1 MADFIPLYS
10 SRISQRRILHGK
22 CYRMDEKGTLRP
34 EQRAAIRVL
43 LTGTVEEA
51 AEAAGRTRTTIY
63 RWLKEP
69 TFKATL
75 LEAEGEALAALSRA
89 LVHLGE
95 KAANALE
102 AVFDNPRETGSVKVR
117 AASVTLAQILK
128 LRELYLLE
136 RRVAEMEKKLGGTDD
151 EAA

>member
-1 MADFIPLYS
+1 
-10 SRISQRRILHGK
+10 
-22 CYRMDEKGTLRP
+22 MDENVTLRP

-43 LTGTVEEA
+43 LTRTVKEA
-51 AEAAGRTRTTIY
+51 AEAVGRTRTTIY

-69 TFKATL
+69 TFKAAL

-95 KAANALE
+95 KATNALE
-102 AVFDNPRETGSVKVR
+102 VVFDNPKESGSVKVR
-117 AASVTLAQILK
+117 AASVTLSQILK

-136 RRVAEMEKKLGGTDD
+136 RRVAEIEKKLGNSGD
-151 EAA
+151 EET